1 MKEIIKLGII
11 LCIIAAVAA
20 AALGYINE
28 ITMGPIEEQ
37 KILADTASRK
47 ETLPEAEDFTELEV
61 QSPDQFMIIAEVYE
75 GTAGGNTVGYTL
87 KTTPTGYGGIVEV
100 MVGIN
105 AEGIVTGVKIGN
117 HTETPGLGAK
127 ASDDEFKNQ
136 YQGKTSDMV
145 ITVIKAGE
153 PSDDEIASISGATI
167 TSEAVTKGVNEA
179 IKYYNENLK

>member
-1 MKEIIKLGII
+1 MKEVIKLGVI

-20 AALGYINE
+20 AALGYING
-28 ITMGPIEEQ
+28 ITAGPIEEQ

-47 ETLPEAEDFTELEV
+47 EALPKAEKFSQLEV
-61 QSPDQFMIIAEVYE
+61 QSPDQFIIVAEVYE

-87 KTTPTGYGGIVEV
+87 KTVPNGYGGIIEV

-105 AEGIVTGVKIGN
+105 AEGVVTGVKIGN

-127 ASDDEFKNQ
+127 VADDEYKNQ
-136 YQGKTSDMV
+136 YQGKTADME
-145 ITVIKAGE
+145 IMVIKAGT
-153 PSDDEIASISGATI
+153 PSDNEIVAVSGATI
-167 TSEAVTKGVNEA
+167 TSDAVTKGVNEA